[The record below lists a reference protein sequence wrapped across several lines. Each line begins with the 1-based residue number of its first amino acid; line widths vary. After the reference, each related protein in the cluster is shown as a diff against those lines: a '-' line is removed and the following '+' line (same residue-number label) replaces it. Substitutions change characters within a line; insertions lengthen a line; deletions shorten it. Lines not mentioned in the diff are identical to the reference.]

1 MDAEKLDAVGKALGF
16 ALAVYDQT
24 QPGALLDR
32 IVATRSTLE
41 TMSED
46 GMFSPDVDAVMEG
59 VCAGLH
65 QYTRMV
71 LADQSGID
79 SSPGHVI

>member
-32 IVATRSTLE
+32 IAATRNTLE

-59 VCAGLH
+59 VCAGLC

-71 LADQSGID
+71 VADKSGFD
-79 SSPGHVI
+79 SSKGYVI